1 MFTEKPQTLK
11 EMRKMQEHFIALGEI
26 QEESRD
32 RGVQEASAAPES
44 TSDDVQRRPEKRPS
58 PPARVNGKKEWLAKG
73 KRTRN
78 EARTYTP
85 LNAPLEEI
93 FKEVE
98 KMSDIIYPTSRGI
111 QFEENKDHPEYCHY
125 HQYRGH
131 STNNCREVKDIMQH
145 LIRDG
150 YLRQFV
156 RHPAQTT
163 AAPDALVH
171 QVRIDRSTQFVN
183 TISHSATQAYNL
195 NPGIMSRIH
204 KRDHNGKEIFSVAK
218 ALPMEPWMMRPIFF
232 SAQDV
237 PINGQAHSDPL
248 VITLLIEELRV
259 RRILVDSGSSVKVLL
274 YDTFKR
280 MELSDDILVPS
291 TYRIYGF
298 NGTVTIPKGEVTL
311 RVSDGGGYLDTFTTF
326 CVFDVASP
334 YEAIIGRPWIAG
346 IKGVASAYH
355 QRL

>member
-1 MFTEKPQTLK
+1 MK
-11 EMRKMQEHFIALGEI
+11 EHFIALEEI

-32 RGVQEASAAPES
+32 KGVQEASAAPES
-44 TSDDVQRRPEKRPS
+44 TSDDTQRRPEKRPS
-58 PPARVNGKKEWLAKG
+58 PPVRGNGKKEWIAKG
-73 KRTRN
+73 KRPRH

-98 KMSDIIYPTSRGI
+98 KKIDIIYPASRGI
-111 QFEENKDHPEYCHY
+111 QFEETKDHPEYCHY

-131 STNNCREVKDIMQH
+131 STNNCREVKDTVQH

-163 AAPDALVH
+163 AAPNAPVH
-171 QVRIDRSTQFVN
+171 QIRIDRSTQFVN

-195 NPGIMSRIH
+195 NPGIVSRIH
-204 KRDHNGKEIFSVAK
+204 KRDHSGKEIFSVAK
-218 ALPMEPWMMRPIFF
+218 SFPMEPWMVRPIFF

-237 PINGQAHSDPL
+237 PMNDQAHNDPL
-248 VITLLIEELRV
+248 VITLLIEEW
-259 RRILVDSGSSVKVLL
+259 G
-274 YDTFKR
+274 
-280 MELSDDILVPS
+280 
-291 TYRIYGF
+291 
-298 NGTVTIPKGEVTL
+298 GEVTL
-311 RVSDGGGYLDTFTTF
+311 RVSDGGGYLDTLTTF
-326 CVFDVASP
+326 CVVDVASP

-346 IKGVASAYH
+346 IKGVSSAYH
-355 QRL
+355 QRLRFPTYKGIAEVVGYPQAARQCMQADSQINEERR